1 MEKKFR
7 QIDSI
12 YRLLRFHDIF
22 QTYQLAWK
30 TLDAQHWESLL
41 EDRPLTSK
49 GKIDHKG
56 SWGVRL
62 KRGGVVP
69 PQGGSMPL
77 GTLSV
82 GTAADFS
89 GTARSYLLV
98 QLIQCDFYEIPKFHP
113 TDMEI
118 GHLHLAIY

>member
-1 MEKKFR
+1 M
-7 QIDSI
+7 
-12 YRLLRFHDIF
+12 LRFHEIF

-30 TLDAQHWESLL
+30 TLDAQHWELLL

-49 GKIDHKG
+49 GKIVHKG
-56 SWGVRL
+56 SWEVPL
-62 KRGGVVP
+62 KLGGVVH
-69 PQGGSMPL
+69 PQGGSKPL
-77 GTLSV
+77 GTLFV

-98 QLIQCDFYEIPKFHP
+98 QLIQYDFCEIPKFHP

-118 GHLHLAIY
+118 GHSHLVIY